1 MTKCNNCGGTVPY
14 KRAELGYKICV
25 SCSNVER
32 YGFVNIINHK
42 TGNTVQPLP
51 KSQAD
56 AINKIGDRKR
66 FGTVLKGGSKS
77 TTYNP
82 KKVEGKVSTAV
93 IGSEVLFDQVGR
105 EALYLL
111 EKKSYDEAIS
121 YVEKEMKNFNISQ
134 RQGFQIRQVLDV
146 FSSSEKQLI

>member
-1 MTKCNNCGGTVPY
+1 M
-14 KRAELGYKICV
+14 
-25 SCSNVER
+25 
-32 YGFVNIINHK
+32 
-42 TGNTVQPLP
+42 P

-77 TTYNP
+77 NTYNP

-93 IGSEVLFDQVGR
+93 IGCEAFFDQVGK

-111 EKKSYDEAIS
+111 EKKSYDEAIA
-121 YVEKEMKNFNISQ
+121 YVEKEVKNFNISQ
-134 RQGFQIRQVLDV
+134 RQGFQIRQILAV
-146 FSSSEKQLI
+146 FSSGEKQLI

>member
-1 MTKCNNCGGTVPY
+1 MTKCNNCGGTVPS

-25 SCSNVER
+25 SCSDVER

-42 TGNTVQPLP
+42 TGNTVQPMP

-82 KKVEGKVSTAV
+82 KNAHGKVSTAV
-93 IGSEVLFDQVGR
+93 IGSEKFFEQVGK
-105 EALYLL
+105 EALFLL

-121 YVEKEMKNFNISQ
+121 YVEKEMKNFTISRQ
-134 RQGFQIRQVLDV
+134 QGFKIRQVLDV
-146 FSSSEKQLI
+146 FSSPGKQFA